1 VRGVVEITMKNLVAG
16 YILAAD
22 AAETIDAAY
31 KLFQ

>member
-1 VRGVVEITMKNLVAG
+1 VVQTTVKNLADG
-16 YILAAD
+16 YVLGFD